1 LRASIQSDRVLFDH
15 GESSIDAANGA
26 NIRRNAQRFLAL
38 HDSIMAN
45 SADISLTLLGRT
57 DPTGTRERN
66 ASLAQWRIDRVRAIL
81 AGAGV
86 RAEHLREVALATAR
100 PLDAPDSA
108 QRARINRSVSF
119 EIAVSAQLRRSNE
132 R

>member
-1 LRASIQSDRVLFDH
+1 
-15 GESSIDAANGA
+15 
-26 NIRRNAQRFLAL
+26 
-38 HDSIMAN
+38 M
-45 SADISLTLLGRT
+45 
-57 DPTGTRERN
+57 ERN

-86 RAEHLREVALATAR
+86 RAEQLRELALATSR

-108 QRARINRSVSF
+108 QRARINRSVSY
-119 EIAVSAQLRRSNE
+119 EIAVSARLRRSDG